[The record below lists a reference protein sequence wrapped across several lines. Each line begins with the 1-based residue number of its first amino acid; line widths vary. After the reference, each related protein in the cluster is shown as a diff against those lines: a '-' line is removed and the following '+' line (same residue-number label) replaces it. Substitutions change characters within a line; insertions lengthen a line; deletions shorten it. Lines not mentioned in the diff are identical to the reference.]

1 MVWRASLLPNR
12 PWPAI
17 APPLP
22 VREFADWADPE
33 YVDRVQVDMTTP
45 SGIAL
50 RGFTPG
56 GQELRV
62 RVEAVS
68 AGVVRV
74 QFRRPDADLSK
85 RTRLA
90 RDSGLPPRATVR
102 EQDDHILL
110 EADEIV
116 TRVTRQPF
124 GIVFSTP
131 GGRRLLA
138 HSGAERDVG
147 EYLTTLPCGFTERD
161 SQVFLHDSFLC
172 EPDEHF
178 YGFGEKF
185 TDFDKRGQIV
195 QMWNYDA
202 HGVHHEQA
210 YKNVPFVVSTRGYGV
225 FVDSHRHVQFDM
237 AASNHSAWSIVCPGE
252 VLDYYVI
259 AGPGL
264 ARVIEL
270 YTDLVGGPARP
281 PKWAYGLWVS
291 SGFTDDSAAE
301 TLRRAK
307 ELRQRAIP
315 SDVLHLDCYW
325 QEHGTWSNME
335 WNGKL
340 FPEPERLV
348 TELRRLGFRVC
359 LWINPYLSP
368 GTERYREADEN
379 GFFLK
384 RPDGTTY
391 VLPLWGTFHPPVAIV
406 DVTNPRA
413 AAWYQE
419 LLRPH
424 LRMGVDVFK
433 TDFGEG
439 VPRDA
444 VAHNGMSGEEL
455 HNLYPLLYNDLVA
468 TVTTAETGGSGLVWG
483 RSTYAGGQRHAAQ
496 WGGDPNCSY
505 PAMASTLRG
514 GLSLAMCGHA
524 FWSHDIGGF
533 HRTPAP
539 DLYVRWAQFGLL
551 SPLSRAHG
559 MTSRLPWDFGEEAL
573 EIFRTYVRLRYHLL
587 PYLYTYGVI
596 SAESGLPIMRPL
608 VLEFPDD
615 PATHAID
622 LQYLLGR
629 ELMVAPVFNPEGV
642 RDVYFPAGGW
652 VDYWTREVLEGPGY
666 RTVEAPLER
675 LPLYVRLDSLLP
687 TIEPAAHISEEP
699 FRELTF
705 RAFLRERAG
714 FRLRDVDGDTMVDA
728 RLDGSALQ
736 IEASGART
744 AIDLV
749 VELASERREVTRVLV
764 NGRPLGAEDRAWRHL
779 KDGRVHV
786 PVTLP

>member
-1 MVWRASLLPNR
+1 MWRSPLLPNR
-12 PWPAI
+12 PWPAF

-22 VREFADWADPE
+22 EREFADWAEPE
-33 YVDRVQVDMTTP
+33 YVDRARVDTTTP
-45 SGIAL
+45 AGIAL
-50 RGFTPG
+50 RGLTPS
-56 GQELRV
+56 GQELTVQVEAIAAGVARV
-62 RVEAVS
+62 RVLRPGADLGGRPRLVRDTGQPLPAAVRQR
-68 AGVVRV
+68 ADHIVLETDGIVVRV
-74 QFRRPDADLSK
+74 KL
-85 RTRLA
+85 
-90 RDSGLPPRATVR
+90 
-102 EQDDHILL
+102 
-110 EADEIV
+110 
-116 TRVTRQPF
+116 QPY

-131 GGRRLLA
+131 AGRRLLA
-138 HSGAERDVG
+138 QSGAERDVG

-161 SQVFLHDSFLC
+161 GQVLLHDSFWC

-185 TDFDKRGQIV
+185 TDFDKRGQVV

-225 FVDSHRHVQFDM
+225 FVDSHRHIQFDM
-237 AASNHSAWSIVCPGE
+237 AASNHSAWMIICPDD

-259 AGPGL
+259 AGPEL
-264 ARVIEL
+264 SSVIER
-270 YTDLVGGPARP
+270 YGALVGRPACP

-291 SGFTDDSAAE
+291 SGFVADSAGK
-301 TLRRAK
+301 TLRRAR
-307 ELRQRAIP
+307 ELRERAIP
-315 SDVLHLDCYW
+315 SDILHLDCYW
-325 QEHGTWSNME
+325 QAHGTWSHMA
-335 WNGKL
+335 WNDKL
-340 FPEPERLV
+340 FPEPRELV
-348 TELRRLGFRVC
+348 AELKDLGFRVC

-368 GTERYREADEN
+368 GTERFRAADEN

-413 AAWYQE
+413 AAWYQD

-444 VAHNGMSGEEL
+444 VAHNGMTGEEL
-455 HNLYPLLYNDLVA
+455 HNLYSLMYNDLVA
-468 TVTTAETGGSGLVWG
+468 TATAAETGGSGLVWG

-514 GLSLAMCGHA
+514 GLSMAMCGHA
-524 FWSHDIGGF
+524 FWAHDIGGF
-533 HRTPAP
+533 HHTPDP
-539 DLYVRWAQFGLL
+539 DLYIRWAQFGLL
-551 SPLSRAHG
+551 SPLSRVHG

-573 EIFRTYVRLRYHLL
+573 EIFRSYARLRYHLL
-587 PYLYTYGVI
+587 PYLYSYGVI
-596 SAESGLPIMRPL
+596 AAESGMPIMRPL

-615 PATHAID
+615 PATHTLD
-622 LQYLLGR
+622 LQYALGR

-642 RDVYFPAGGW
+642 RAVYFPAGCW
-652 VDYWTREVLEGPGY
+652 VDYWTREVLDGPGY

-675 LPLYVRLDSLLP
+675 LPLYVRLDSMLP
-687 TIEPAAHISEEP
+687 TIEPAVHTSEEP

-705 RAFLRERAG
+705 RGFLRERAS
-714 FRLRDVDGDTMVDA
+714 FRLRDVDGDTTVTA
-728 RLDGSALQ
+728 RLDGSALH
-736 IEASGART
+736 IEASGACT
-744 AIDLV
+744 AFDVV
-749 VELASERREVTRVLV
+749 VEHAGERRKVARVVV
-764 NGRPLGAEDRAWRHL
+764 NGRPLGAEGRAWRYL
-779 KDGRVHV
+779 ADGRVQV
-786 PVTLP
+786 PVALT